1 MSAILILAAALQ
13 AAPIDWDA
21 LPPLPWRAPPLV
33 TPEMHGF
40 VEREIKLRKCTV
52 AKAGEITV
60 SIAILVDEGGNIRT
74 TVPRAI
80 ACPSVEQYAA
90 ALAAG
95 FARNNLLPRP
105 GASEQWYQTTLTFNW
120 AK

>member
-1 MSAILILAAALQ
+1 MIATVLLAAALQ
-13 AAPIDWDA
+13 TAPIDWDA
-21 LPPLPWRAPPLV
+21 LPPLPWRAPPII
-33 TPEMHGF
+33 TAEMQTF
-40 VEREIKLRKCTV
+40 VQREVKLRKCVLAKPGV
-52 AKAGEITV
+52 AEV
-60 SIAILVDEGGNIRT
+60 SIAVLVDEGGNIRT

-105 GASEQWYQTTLTFNW
+105 GATEQWYRTTISFTLT
-120 AK
+120 K

>member
-1 MSAILILAAALQ
+1 MIGLLLLAATQ
-13 AAPIDWDA
+13 AAPLDWDA

-40 VEREIKLRKCTV
+40 VQREVALRKCKTD
-52 AKAGEITV
+52 KPGELAV
-60 SIAILVDEGGNIRT
+60 PVAILVDENGAIRT

-80 ACPSVEQYAA
+80 NCPSVEQYAA

-105 GASEQWYQTTLTFNW
+105 GASEQWYRATLTFTW
-120 AK
+120 TK

>member
-1 MSAILILAAALQ
+1 MIGLLLLAAAQ
-13 AAPIDWDA
+13 TAPLDWDA

-40 VEREIKLRKCTV
+40 VQREVTLRKCRTDKPGELAVPV
-52 AKAGEITV
+52 AV
-60 SIAILVDEGGNIRT
+60 LVDENGAIRT

-80 ACPSVEQYAA
+80 SCPSVEQYAA

-105 GASEQWYQTTLTFNW
+105 GAGEQWYRATLTFTW
-120 AK
+120 TK

>member
-1 MSAILILAAALQ
+1 VIGSILLATALQ
-13 AAPIDWDA
+13 SAPIDWDA
-21 LPPLPWRAPPLV
+21 LPPLPWRAPPII
-33 TPEMHGF
+33 TAEMQVF
-40 VEREIKLRKCTV
+40 VQREVKLRKCVLAKPGV
-52 AKAGEITV
+52 AEV
-60 SIAILVDEGGNIRT
+60 SIAVLVDENGSIRT

-105 GASEQWYQTTLTFNW
+105 GASEQWYRTTLSFTLSQ
-120 AK
+120 

>member
-1 MSAILILAAALQ
+1 MSGFLLLAAALQ
-13 AAPIDWDA
+13 TSPIDWDA
-21 LPPLPWRAPPLV
+21 LPPLPWRAPPIV
-33 TPEMHGF
+33 TAEMQSF
-40 VEREIKLRKCTV
+40 VRREVKLRKCV
-52 AKAGEITV
+52 LAKPGAVEV
-60 SIAILVDEGGNIRT
+60 SIAVLVDENGSIRT

-105 GASEQWYQTTLTFNW
+105 GASEQWYQTTLSFTLTQ
-120 AK
+120 

>member
-1 MSAILILAAALQ
+1 MSGLLLLAAALQ
-13 AAPIDWDA
+13 TAPIDWDA
-21 LPPLPWRAPPLV
+21 LPPLPWRAPPIV
-33 TPEMHGF
+33 TPDMQAF
-40 VEREIKLRKCTV
+40 VQREVKLRRCVTPKPNV
-52 AKAGEITV
+52 LEV
-60 SIAILVDEGGNIRT
+60 SIAVLVDENGAIRT

-105 GASEQWYQTTLTFNW
+105 GATDQWYRTTLSFTW
-120 AK
+120 TK